1 MFSKDELKKFFFI
14 VLCLVAFKLIEN
26 YSYFFGQFNKFVGIV
41 MPFVWGLAFAYILN
55 PLMMFIEKKHKGINR
70 ILSVVIVYIIFAS
83 IVAIILIF
91 VIPVISENIMDLY
104 NKSSLYF
111 SQLEKY
117 YNSVPFKDIVV
128 RYNLLEVVK
137 THLQD
142 ILRSIV
148 DLSNLTVTSILGA
161 TISLAYGLL
170 NFILGAFVSIYFLY
184 DKEKLLSYMKK
195 VIIALSGDKKSRAIL
210 AYFSKVNMYF
220 YSFLVGKFIDSTI
233 IGVLCFI
240 GLTALKIRYAVLL
253 SIIVGVLNMIPYF
266 GPFMG
271 AVPAVL
277 ITLLYSPI
285 QALWVIIFILILQQ
299 FDGWYLGPTI
309 LGNTVGASPLFIIF
323 SILVGGGFF
332 GPVGML
338 LAVPFLKSLVT
349 LWDAFLENKE
359 KVEKVEQD
367 EL

>member
-1 MFSKDELKKFFFI
+1 
-14 VLCLVAFKLIEN
+14 
-26 YSYFFGQFNKFVGIV
+26 
-41 MPFVWGLAFAYILN
+41 
-55 PLMMFIEKKHKGINR
+55 
-70 ILSVVIVYIIFAS
+70 
-83 IVAIILIF
+83 
-91 VIPVISENIMDLY
+91 
-104 NKSSLYF
+104 
-111 SQLEKY
+111 
-117 YNSVPFKDIVV
+117 
-128 RYNLLEVVK
+128 
-137 THLQD
+137 
-142 ILRSIV
+142 
-148 DLSNLTVTSILGA
+148 
-161 TISLAYGLL
+161 
-170 NFILGAFVSIYFLY
+170 
-184 DKEKLLSYMKK
+184 
-195 VIIALSGDKKSRAIL
+195 
-210 AYFSKVNMYF
+210 
-220 YSFLVGKFIDSTI
+220 
-233 IGVLCFI
+233 
-240 GLTALKIRYAVLL
+240 
-253 SIIVGVLNMIPYF
+253 MIPYF